1 MNRPGLRAG
10 TERLEAMWREA
21 QDRFG
26 GPHLLGET
34 LCFADAVTAPMC
46 SGYVTDGVE
55 LAPDSRAFI
64 AARMESPRM
73 REWRARAERQ
83 ADEVRRD
90 IVLHYP

>member
-1 MNRPGLRAG
+1 
-10 TERLEAMWREA
+10 
-21 QDRFG
+21 
-26 GPHLLGET
+26 
-34 LCFADAVTAPMC
+34 VC